1 MKRVSQGAAV
11 AAGVGFAALVGGLAG
26 ALVVASAARPALPKA
41 FAVTSLA
48 DDTFAVCTAPVDS
61 SNEGFF
67 ILDFETGD
75 LSGGV
80 LHPNA
85 RKFTAAYKGNV
96 LKDLGFKPGDA
107 KNPRFLLVAG
117 TADLRGGRV
126 PLAASV
132 LYVTDSATGVTV
144 AYGIP
149 WSPQQSATGAPF
161 VGEFV
166 LLDKANP
173 RGGGATP

>member
-1 MKRVSQGAAV
+1 MKRLPQGAAV
-11 AAGVGFAALVGGLAG
+11 AVGVGLAALVGGLAG
-26 ALVVASAARPALPKA
+26 ACVVAAYARPALPKA
-41 FAVTSLA
+41 FAVTSLT
-48 DDTFAVCTAPVDS
+48 DDSFAVCTAPMNPSV
-61 SNEGFF
+61 EGFF

-80 LHPNA
+80 LNSNTS
-85 RKFTAAYKGNV
+85 KFTAVYKSNV
-96 LKDLGFKPGDA
+96 LGDLGFKPGES

-117 TADLRGGRV
+117 TADLRGGRM

-149 WSPQQSATGAPF
+149 WGPQSATGAPF
-161 VGEFV
+161 VREFV

-173 RGGGATP
+173 RGGEAAP